1 MNIENMRTHTTMRFM
16 VDGRRRLRKK
26 EFDVLS
32 AAIATGRT
40 AYSAA
45 TGSPQPLKMSAQ
57 AVSLKRAREDFERG
71 GRARRG

>member
-1 MNIENMRTHTTMRFM
+1 M
-16 VDGRRRLRKK
+16 VDGRFRQLRKK
-26 EFDVLS
+26 EFGVLS

>member
-1 MNIENMRTHTTMRFM
+1 MRFM
-16 VDGRRRLRKK
+16 VDRQRGQLQ
-26 EFDVLS
+26 EFDVHA

>member
-1 MNIENMRTHTTMRFM
+1 MSEHTQQCDSWSIAWTS
-16 VDGRRRLRKK
+16 GQLQ

-45 TGSPQPLKMSAQ
+45 TGSPQPLKVSAQ